1 MKMIRLATIAVLT
14 STILAGGIQA
24 FADDDVKEIRE
35 TTTEN
40 TVTFTGDGDE
50 DVVVQPPVEEP
61 DVDLGPNPSPQKGPL
76 TIAYAPSV
84 FDFGSNPISTQD
96 QAYSMIAEEQTV
108 TGTQDKVPYVS
119 FIQVQDT
126 RGDKDSGW
134 NLTVSLSPFV
144 SATDPNDELTGAE
157 IEFINAK
164 KRFNDDKGDQTLAPT
179 VNGEGSSLI
188 VKSNNFGVPIM
199 TAAAGHGRGSSSTI
213 WGDQDELTAD
223 FNNDELDGPV
233 RNHAIKLH
241 IPGTT
246 MPEANVAYQAT
257 MEWIL
262 SDTAD
267 SGGEYIPEE

>member
-24 FADDDVKEIRE
+24 FADDDVKEIRD
-35 TTTEN
+35 TTTQN

-50 DVVVQPPVEEP
+50 DVVVQPPVEQP

-144 SATDPNDELTGAE
+144 SASDPNDELTGAR
-157 IEFINAK
+157 IEFIDAQ
-164 KRFNDDKGDQTLAPT
+164 KRFNEDKGDQELAPI
-179 VNGEGSSLI
+179 VNGEKGSLI
-188 VKSNNFGVPIM
+188 LESDNFGVPMM

-213 WGDQDELTAD
+213 WE
-223 FNNDELDGPV
+223 
-233 RNHAIKLH
+233 IK
-241 IPGTT
+241 T
-246 MPEANVAYQAT
+246 N
-257 MEWIL
+257 
-262 SDTAD
+262 
-267 SGGEYIPEE
+267 